1 VNISDALVRYGTALP
16 VAPTV
21 LPDVSQSHGGL
32 QPCLSSSIAASISLS
47 MASAA
52 ETFPSMGT
60 LAGRRK
66 YARPLF
72 SPRRDSPM
80 TIFWQV
86 PDRGQVAIR
95 RRIAKPSMDL
105 PQWQT

>member
-47 MASAA
+47 TASAA
-52 ETFPSMGT
+52 ETCSSMGT
-60 LAGRRK
+60 LAGHRNQN
-66 YARPLF
+66 ARPLF
-72 SPRRDSPM
+72 SPGARFSDDNFLAGAGPGSSRDPE
-80 TIFWQV
+80 TH
-86 PDRGQVAIR
+86 R
-95 RRIAKPSMDL
+95 
-105 PQWQT
+105 